1 MPNLVPN
8 IIPIKAAEYTC
19 KQSKYPQLYTLPT
32 RSLILGPSGTGKSVL
47 LVNMLLDIYRGCFSK
62 IYIFSPSI
70 HVDKTWS
77 PVVEYAEK
85 HLYQKE
91 NKNEKYYFSEYD
103 PHELQKII
111 DTQYKVIDWM
121 KQNKYK
127 ELYQI
132 CIIID
137 DFIDQRSFTHSPAS
151 LLNTL
156 YIRGRH
162 LCINTICT
170 SQSYKAI
177 SSIVRRNITDIFIFR
192 LRNNS
197 DLEAIL
203 DELSAVVDKKTLL
216 EMYRMC
222 TTKAFGFLYINLM
235 AKDTENMFY
244 DSLTSKLIIKNI

>member
-1 MPNLVPN
+1 MIPH
-8 IIPIKAAEYTC
+8 IKPIKSAEYTC

-32 RSLILGPSGTGKSVL
+32 RSLIVGPSGTGKSVL

-70 HVDKTWS
+70 HVDKTWQ
-77 PVVEYAEK
+77 PVISYAEK
-85 HLYQKE
+85 HLNQKE
-91 NKNEKYYFSEYD
+91 SKTDKYFFSEYE
-103 PHELQKII
+103 PSELQKII
-111 DTQYKVIDWM
+111 DTQYKIIDWM
-121 KQNKYK
+121 KERGYK

-132 CIIID
+132 CVIID

-162 LCINTICT
+162 LMISSVVT

-177 SSIVRRNITDIFIFR
+177 SSIVRRNITEIFIFR

-203 DELSAVVDKKTLL
+203 DELSAVANKKALL
-216 EMYRMC
+216 EMYKIC
-222 TTKAFGFLYINLM
+222 TGKAFGFLYINLM
-235 AKDTENMFY
+235 SKDVNEMFY
-244 DSLTSKLIIKNI
+244 DSLTSKLSIKNI